1 MPHGKIISDI
11 NGCGCTDGGTT
22 LTTILK
28 IEGLVDLIGYRQR
41 AS

>member
-1 MPHGKIISDI
+1 MVKLLVTLT
-11 NGCGCTDGGTT
+11 NGCDWTDGGTT

-28 IEGLVDLIGYRQR
+28 IEGLVDLIGYHQR